1 MQIRKLVALLL
12 LLISCLLLSGCSD
25 ASEVENQA
33 YALIMGVDKI
43 VDEDMIE
50 LTIRIPKIGSPDGNS
65 DSESSGGARSGSYL
79 VLSAKGDT
87 YAQALEYLQWA
98 ATRELNLSQIKLL
111 VVSEVLA
118 RDADF
123 SKVSRSIA
131 QTPRLYTAA
140 RFVVCEGSAKDF
152 ITGQETVIGTRLS
165 TEIEAMFEHLE
176 SHGYIPQTTFAD
188 VYYELNSIYSDP
200 VAIWGFPSEEPVEE
214 DSQPVSLIINPQEN
228 ADAMVESPSSRY
240 YMGSVIFRDN
250 VLALKM
256 NAAETLFTNLIN
268 GNFDTFTYA
277 YQDKFYN
284 LSSVWK
290 VKKTVD
296 FEGNQ
301 THLGVKL
308 SLSSVM
314 QIEKE
319 VSKKLEEAI
328 EENLRETIQKCQSLR
343 LDPFGFSEKA
353 ARKFLTI
360 DEWKSFNWRDKYAE
374 ADLDIEVIIHHANS

>member
-12 LLISCLLLSGCSD
+12 LLVSCLLLSGCSD

-50 LTIRIPKIGSPDGNS
+50 LTIRIPKIGSPGGS
-65 DSESSGGARSGSYL
+65 ADSESSGGARSGSYL
-79 VLSAKGDT
+79 VLSAKGES

-123 SKVSRSIA
+123 SKICSAIA

-176 SHGYIPQTTFAD
+176 SHGYIPKNTFAE

-296 FEGNQ
+296 FDGNQ
-301 THLGVKL
+301 THLGLKL
-308 SLSSVM
+308 NLSSVM
-314 QIEKE
+314 QIETE